1 MTKKRIH
8 IDDFFRRGLGN
19 MQLPVEGNDWFAM
32 QASLAAAQKRRKRR
46 TMWLWVVGV
55 LLLVGTG
62 TGIYFLSDTKDTNTP
77 AFAQQQ
83 KTSSAEQQPANTNI
97 SSPSQQN
104 GSTQTQST
112 ETANSNSGLGSDDTT
127 TQSESKFADDNKS
140 VRPKQKTV
148 PKQSGNNKSGG
159 KETTDMPSTDNGANA
174 GSKETSTTKE
184 TENKED
190 NKPIETSHDETP
202 MAETKPLV
210 IATNDTTKPGEE
222 SEPLLAKADSIEPE
236 SKTTKNPTLGKLSPF
251 SIGFNLSPTASMFA
265 AQNQTKYGSIL
276 RNGTKNGLAI
286 ASLITLNY
294 SINNWMFG
302 TGLGFTSVATRGN
315 YRYTHQVYDSI
326 PVSNPGGQIIGYFY
340 TNFRDSSQNL
350 TIGSRYTY
358 ITLPLQASYNLKL
371 TEKLGLQLGGSV
383 QLQRLASVSGE
394 AISPFSLFSTEA
406 AKQKDVL
413 RRWNASIAI
422 QTGVYYKLS
431 PQWQLNAGLQLSS
444 FARGVYSNAIG
455 TVVRPR
461 NFGLHL
467 GVNYN
472 LTK

>member
-32 QASLAAAQKRRKRR
+32 QASLAAAQKGRKRR
-46 TMWLWVVGV
+46 IMWLWVVGV
-55 LLLVGTG
+55 LLLLGTG

-83 KTSSAEQQPANTNI
+83 TTSSAEQQASSNI
-97 SSPSQQN
+97 SSPSPQN
-104 GSTQTQST
+104 GSAQTQST
-112 ETANSNSGLGSDDTT
+112 ETANSNSGLGSDVTT

-140 VRPKQKTV
+140 VQPKQKTA
-148 PKQSGNNKSGG
+148 PKQTGNNKSGG
-159 KETTDMPSTDNGANA
+159 KETTDKPSTDNVAVT
-174 GSKETSTTKE
+174 GSKETSTAKE
-184 TENKED
+184 TENKE
-190 NKPIETSHDETP
+190 NSKPIEASHEETP
-202 MAETKPLV
+202 MADTKPLV
-210 IATNDTTKPGEE
+210 IATNDTTKPQEE
-222 SEPLLAKADSIEPE
+222 SEPLLAKVDSIEPE
-236 SKTTKNPTLGKLSPF
+236 PKTTKNPTFGKLSPF

-265 AQNQTKYGSIL
+265 AQSQTKYGSIL

-286 ASLITLNY
+286 ASLITVNY
-294 SINNWMFG
+294 SINNWMLG

-315 YRYTHQVYDSI
+315 YRYTHQVYDSV
-326 PVSNPGGQIIGYFY
+326 PVFNTGGQIIGYFY

-371 TEKLGLQLGGSV
+371 TEKIGLQFGGSI

-394 AISPFSLFSTEA
+394 VISPFSLFSTDA

-413 RRWNASIAI
+413 RRWNASVAI

-431 PQWQLNAGLQLSS
+431 PQWQLNAGMQLSS